1 MTSSKLTIIGSGNW
15 PLKIQSVLNRSNSSP
30 QIDVISARNFLED
43 SKYLPN
49 EFSLDSMFW
58 VATRPDIQL
67 KILEKIKHVE
77 KKIIIEKPV
86 VVNISQLET
95 LKSLLAETKNTVFL
109 SEPWKYSQIW
119 AETRSTLKKNLQPVK
134 IQIER
139 GGPGQ
144 RDYISQIWDWI
155 PHDLGLVT
163 DLIKELGSE
172 VNLSVDSHTENQ
184 QILLRIDIPNRF
196 TLKICAGYFESRTAF
211 WQTDTGLYIDFINNT
226 IMQDGKEIA
235 DFRNDQPLV
244 NMYNKIIEVRD
255 KPNVDISLTELLLKA
270 DQKFN

>member
-30 QIDVISARNFLED
+30 QIDVISARNFLEN

-49 EFSLDSMFW
+49 QFSLDSMFW
-58 VATRPDIQL
+58 IATRPDIQL

-119 AETRSTLKKNLQPVK
+119 AETRSILKKNSQPVK

-139 GGPGQ
+139 GGLGQ
-144 RDYISQIWDWI
+144 REYISKIWDWI

-163 DLIKELGSE
+163 DLIKDLKGE
-172 VNLSVDSHTENQ
+172 VKLRVES
-184 QILLRIDIPNRF
+184 QIGDDQIFLHIDIPNHF
-196 TLKICAGYFESRTAF
+196 TFEICSGYFESRTAF
-211 WQTDTGLYIDFINNT
+211 WKTESGLYIDFINHS
-226 IMQDGKEIA
+226 IMQNEIKIA

-244 NMYNKIIEVRD
+244 NMYNKIKEARD

-270 DQKFN
+270 DQKIN